1 MRVYASISISISLS
15 QSIYLSISLSI
26 SLSIFSICASTDIR
40 AFDNTPRTKPRTK
53 STALHCI
60 AQASVLARARLNS
73 ALCILRYVRVL
84 LYIKI
89 HSAPTPAYAPPP
101 RGVRARARARS
112 RGTRPPP
119 SPLKKNLVVHQ
130 ALRATSKKF
139 SPFYAIYFIYIYVRD
154 NALPS
159 EKYR

>member
-1 MRVYASISISISLS
+1 M
-15 QSIYLSISLSI
+15 
-26 SLSIFSICASTDIR
+26 CASTDIR

-89 HSAPTPAYAPPP
+89 HSAPRTPLLRPPP
-101 RGVRARARARS
+101 PPIWGVRARARARS
-112 RGTRPPP
+112 RDTRPPP
-119 SPLKKNLVVHQ
+119 LKKDLVV
-130 ALRATSKKF
+130 
-139 SPFYAIYFIYIYVRD
+139 
-154 NALPS
+154 
-159 EKYR
+159 